1 MVVAPVTLKLT
12 YEDFLG
18 FPEDGKRH
26 ELLDGDHFVTP
37 APNLRHQRLVVRL
50 TRVLDSFIDRHGLGW
65 LYTSPVDIVL
75 SDFDVVEP
83 DLVFLSRQRG
93 HLRADTHLAGAPD
106 LVIEILSDSTRKRD
120 EITKRHLY
128 ERHGV
133 AEYWIVDPVLET
145 VKVYRRQGERFA
157 AAELFERAEGG
168 QLDTALLPGFELA
181 LDELFGE

>member
-26 ELLDGDHFVTP
+26 ELLAGDHFVTP
-37 APNLRHQRLVVRL
+37 APNLRHQRIVVRL
-50 TRVLDSFIDRHGLGW
+50 TRVLDSYIDRHGLGW
-65 LYTSPVDIVL
+65 LYASPVDIVL
-75 SDFDVVEP
+75 SAFDVVEP

-93 HLRADTHLAGAPD
+93 HLQAETHLAGAPD
-106 LVIEILSDSTRKRD
+106 LVIEVLSESTRKRD

-145 VKVYRRQGERFA
+145 VKVYRREGERFG
-157 AAELFERAEGG
+157 AAELSERAEGG
-168 QLDTALLPGFELA
+168 QLETALLPGFDLELD
-181 LDELFGE
+181 LLFGE